1 MYKFFMT
8 AAILTC
14 FSLGSANAA
23 VKFSNQQQKDNA
35 KKADVWSRFTDSEL
49 CEKIKLSKKGSSM
62 KRMLN
67 AERQKRRIK
76 CKD

>member
-1 MYKFFMT
+1 MYRLFIT

-14 FSLGSANAA
+14 FSLGSLNAE
-23 VKFSNQQQKDNA
+23 VRFSNRQHKDNA

-49 CEKIKLSKKGSSM
+49 CEKLKLSNKGSSM

-67 AERQKRRIK
+67 AERIKRHIK